1 MKKILTYFFKFL
13 YLMISWF
20 VITYTCSG
28 EINVNLFCI
37 SIFTY
42 SGGVVFDSLFYLFES
57 FNANTILRIP
67 TIVLAAIS
75 FVCNLIITITSII
88 ISKFIII
95 PFDVTT
101 QKYMLK
107 LNTRNN
113 GFAIL
118 YPQSLSWKVD
128 LSKIMTLI
136 MFVAIFSLL
145 PALILEVDSYIRMRN
160 DNYNQKTINV
170 QGR

>member
-1 MKKILTYFFKFL
+1 MKKILTYFFKFI

-42 SGGVVFDSLFYLFES
+42 SGGVVFDSLFYLYES
-57 FNANTILRIP
+57 LNTNTILRIP

-75 FVCNLIITITSII
+75 FTCNLIITIISII

-95 PFDVTT
+95 PFNETA
-101 QKYMLK
+101 QNYMIT
-107 LNTRNN
+107 LNPNNN
-113 GFAIL
+113 GFVTL
-118 YPQSLSWKVD
+118 YPQSLNWKLD
-128 LSKIMTLI
+128 LSQI
-136 MFVAIFSLL
+136 MFFVVVAGIFSLL
-145 PALILEVDSYIRMRN
+145 PAFLLEVDLYIRIRN
-160 DNYNQKTINV
+160 DKYNQKNN
-170 QGR
+170 